1 MLKPLESGAILG
13 LYVVP
18 REAYNTGI
26 LQVWYFSVYIHFILL
41 HMEFENGL
49 SVSVSDN
56 RPTHHKRYNWK
67 SEGF

>member
-26 LQVWYFSVYIHFILL
+26 LQVWYLSVYIHFILL
-41 HMEFENGL
+41 HLEI
-49 SVSVSDN
+49 
-56 RPTHHKRYNWK
+56 
-67 SEGF
+67 